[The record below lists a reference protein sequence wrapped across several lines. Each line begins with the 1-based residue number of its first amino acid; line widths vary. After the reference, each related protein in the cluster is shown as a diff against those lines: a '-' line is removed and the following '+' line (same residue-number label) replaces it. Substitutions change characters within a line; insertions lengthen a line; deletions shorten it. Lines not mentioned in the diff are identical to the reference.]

1 MSQAAANTFRME
13 VETGALVCCL
23 HISNLSC
30 CANLKQ
36 IRASE
41 DILTLTRQMK
51 EMWLFGQL
59 NTLGG
64 SGKDEKIEEEAKA
77 VLELLGRIA
86 GERKQTIDLAEGD
99 AKTRL

>member
-1 MSQAAANTFRME
+1 
-13 VETGALVCCL
+13 
-23 HISNLSC
+23 
-30 CANLKQ
+30 
-36 IRASE
+36 
-41 DILTLTRQMK
+41 MK

-64 SGKDEKIEEEAKA
+64 SGEDRKIEEEAKA
-77 VLELLGRIA
+77 VLELLGRIS